1 MASSIIITLLSTFSF
16 LCQTYHFSNDQTYTS
31 TLIEGLY
38 GWLDD
43 EMPTDGHQACTSIS
57 GQSACWH
64 TISNNSNNKIATVP
78 QHQPSFVRTFI
89 RCGALLNHR
98 NNCCHHLY
106 NNADVEMTLHWLV
119 NRQRQTPPEKRQ
131 SSASAMLTRTS
142 AVFD

>member
-64 TISNNSNNKIATVP
+64 TISNNSNRDSFPTPTVRR
-78 QHQPSFVRTFI
+78 SFVRTFI
-89 RCGALLNHR
+89 RCGELLNHR

-106 NNADVEMTLHWLV
+106 NNAGVEMTLHWLV

>member
-38 GWLDD
+38 GWLD
-43 EMPTDGHQACTSIS
+43 EMPTDRHQACTSIS

-64 TISNNSNNKIATVP
+64 TISNNSKKNRDSSPTPTV
-78 QHQPSFVRTFI
+78 VRSYI
-89 RCGALLNHR
+89 HSGGAVLNHR
-98 NNCCHHLY
+98 NNCHHLY
-106 NNADVEMTLHWLV
+106 NNAGVEMTLHWLV

>member
-1 MASSIIITLLSTFSF
+1 MDGSGRNAHRRTSSMYVNL
-16 LCQTYHFSNDQTYTS
+16 
-31 TLIEGLY
+31 
-38 GWLDD
+38 W
-43 EMPTDGHQACTSIS
+43 
-57 GQSACWH
+57 
-64 TISNNSNNKIATVP
+64 TISLLAYNFEQQQQQKNRDTSPTPTVRR
-78 QHQPSFVRTFI
+78 SFVRTFI

-106 NNADVEMTLHWLV
+106 NNAGVEMTLHWLV